1 MPQGES
7 PWSRRRAWLLWDDL
21 TSDEIECEIAT
32 LSRHGPTQDGLGP
45 RRATP
50 SCFKNSASLIVVEL
64 RGIEGAAMVSAES
77 VELWDELTSD
87 EIECEITAV
96 SPTAAT
102 GYGIMG

>member
-7 PWSRRRAWLLWDDL
+7 PWSRRRAWLLWNDL

-32 LSRHGPTQDGLGP
+32 LSRHGGP
-45 RRATP
+45 RMGLVLAATP

-87 EIECEITAV
+87 EIECEIMAL

>member
-32 LSRHGPTQDGLGP
+32 LSRHGPRMGLVLA
-45 RRATP
+45 ATP

-87 EIECEITAV
+87 EIECEITAL